1 VTDGS
6 GQLPAEVA
14 AALERLDDLVS
25 GFEGHPDDAVQGGLL
40 EVLRAVDV
48 IHRGALDR
56 LRALLDAN
64 GLRQEALADPHV
76 ALLFGLYDA
85 QDDHEDDADDPRV
98 RAEAAVAELQ
108 PYVASHGGR
117 LEVVAAE
124 DGVVNI
130 RLLGA
135 CASCSG
141 SPAALNDLVEQALRA
156 NLPEFVR
163 MEVSPTAP
171 AHEAAA
177 QRPAPVLIPLSAVS
191 RGAPASRAG
200 GCGSGGGCGSHAG
213 GCRTCG

>member
-1 VTDGS
+1 VTAEARS
-6 GQLPAEVA
+6 LPAEVA
-14 AALERLDDLVS
+14 TALGSLDDLVS
-25 GFEGHPDDAVQGGLL
+25 AFEQHPDDAVQDGLL

-48 IHRGALDR
+48 IHRGALHH
-56 LRALLDAN
+56 LRALLDTS
-64 GLRQEALADPHV
+64 GLLQTALADPHV

-85 QDDHEDDADDPRV
+85 QDDDADDARA

-108 PYVASHGGR
+108 PYAASHGGR

-124 DGVVNI
+124 GGVVNI

-135 CASCSG
+135 CESCSG
-141 SPAALNDLVEQALRA
+141 TPAALNDLVEQALRV

-171 AHEAAA
+171 AHAAA
-177 QRPAPVLIPLSAVS
+177 QRPAPVLIPLSALS
-191 RGAPASRAG
+191 RGAPPSHGG
-200 GCGSGGGCGSHAG
+200 GCGSGGGCGPQAG

>member
-1 VTDGS
+1 VTDAP
-6 GQLPAEVA
+6 LPAEVA
-14 AALERLDDLVS
+14 AALERLDDLVRA
-25 GFEGHPDDAVQGGLL
+25 FEDHPDEGVQEGLID
-40 EVLRAVDV
+40 VLRAVDV

-56 LRALLDAN
+56 LRALLDEH
-64 GLRQEALADPHV
+64 GLGEQALADPHV
-76 ALLFGLYDA
+76 ALLFGLYA
-85 QDDHEDDADDPRV
+85 PQDEDADEARL

-135 CASCSG
+135 CTDCAG
-141 SPAALNDLVEQALRA
+141 TPAALGDLVEQALRA

-171 AHEAAA
+171 AHAAA
-177 QRPAPVLIPLSAVS
+177 QRPAPVLIPLSALS
-191 RGAPASRAG
+191 RGAAASGAG
-200 GCGSGGGCGSHAG
+200 GCGSGGGCGSQAG